1 MYPAYFDGRIH
12 EINRNV
18 AGLLL
23 IVELSID
30 RAGVI
35 NTVTVRGPDQIVY
48 VIILS
53 VAVRDYNINTLIYI
67 NDRFIKTA
75 NVYKRRNTSKL

>member
-18 AGLLL
+18 AGPLL
-23 IVELSID
+23 IVALFIVL
-30 RAGVI
+30 AGVL
-35 NTVTVRGPDQIVY
+35 NTVTVCGPDQMLY

-53 VAVRDYNINTLIYI
+53 VAVRDYNINTLKYI
-67 NDRFIKTA
+67 
-75 NVYKRRNTSKL
+75 